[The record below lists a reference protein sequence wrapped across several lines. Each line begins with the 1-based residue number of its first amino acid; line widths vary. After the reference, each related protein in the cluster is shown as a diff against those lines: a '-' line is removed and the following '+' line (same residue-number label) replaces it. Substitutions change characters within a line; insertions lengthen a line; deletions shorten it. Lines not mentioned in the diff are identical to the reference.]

1 VAKRAAEAMLQDL
14 LPILRAFEEGTAS
27 PGWAKEIRGLGEILP
42 REIVTELLARTTHL
56 NAILQ
61 NLGEG
66 ILFLDPSY
74 RILYVN
80 PTGTAL
86 LQHPESEL
94 VGTPLT
100 TILEAGDEDPFL
112 DTLRALRTHQ
122 GPASEQLVY
131 AYRDRTFHLTITN
144 LHEEQWAAGQ
154 LVIIR
159 DVTRLFRRMHELA
172 VLNDLAVL
180 LTSTSDV
187 DDILGMTMER
197 IHDLMNVEASA
208 LLLRDDDRTD
218 ELVFR
223 IGLGEHGDM
232 VQGRGLKVGEGIAGW
247 VAQHGT
253 PLIVPNVQEDPRFHG
268 EVDIATGFRTKS
280 MLCVPLKTR
289 DRVLGVIQV
298 MNGVT
303 KPSFT
308 QEDLNLLSAIAMQ
321 AATAIENARLLREM
335 ESANRNLTDMIQKAQ
350 HEITE
355 RERAQTA
362 LQQSEARLRALIE
375 AAPDPIAAVNQNGQ
389 IVIVN
394 TAAEKLFGYAR
405 EELLG
410 QRVEILLPERVRA
423 AHVAH
428 RTGYLSNPH
437 VRPMGAGLDLRGL
450 RKDGG
455 EVPVEISLSPLATEE
470 GILTISIIR
479 DITER
484 KQAEKIREA
493 LYRASLQIQEP
504 LELTDR
510 LERLL
515 DVAQTVLELDR
526 VNILLADG
534 EGRWLE
540 AVATAGTTE
549 PLEALRV
556 PIGDEGG
563 AIAQAYLTKQSIMW
577 HGRGPV
583 PEAMRLKPPY
593 DQIEAFRSRVFAN
606 VPLVVRGRA
615 IGVLGA
621 DRKRSRRPLEP
632 ESLELLQ
639 LFAAQAAIAID
650 SARLYKESEQGRDYL
665 KTLLEI
671 TKKIGATIDLDELLQ
686 TITDEAA
693 RLLGASGSAFRL
705 LEEDDLVLKATS
717 GMARDMG
724 LQPRLKIGESI
735 SGHAVRENRIVV
747 TEIGPDSNLV
757 EEHRAALRAH
767 GITQVMVV
775 PVRRGDYAIGVL
787 SIHFR
792 GDRSVAQHDI
802 DLATTFADQAAIA
815 VEKTRLLYE
824 SQRRGA
830 RLEALTAL
838 SRTASATLDPQQVLD
853 FVVRATVDL
862 LEANLARLWLWDED
876 GQVLRISA
884 SAGDPDLV
892 PSLRQTTHPGEGMS
906 GLAFAEKRIVAT
918 EAPATDPRFEE
929 HAWAAEKGIQAYA
942 AVPLLVGARA
952 VGVLG
957 VARRTPGAFHDDDI
971 ALLRSFAAQAAIAIE
986 NARLYYAVNQQKTY
1000 LEERVRDRTQE
1011 LEAANLQL
1019 RKALEEAEEAS
1030 RVKSEFLAT
1039 MSHELRTPL
1048 NPIIGFSE
1056 LLQDQHFGTLN
1067 EKQQQ
1072 YIDRILTSGRHLLS
1086 LINGILD
1093 LAKAE
1098 AGRLDLEPEPLNL
1111 PLALQTA
1118 VNGIRPQTEPREL
1131 DLHLDVEHCPAS
1143 LMADPLRLRQI
1154 LDCLLSNAVKFT
1166 PSGGRVTVT
1175 ARQVQGSEFRVQG
1188 KTGSGYEPSTMNY
1201 ERHWDFV
1208 EIAVQDTGIGIKAE
1222 DLPRLFQPFTQLD
1235 ASLARKH
1242 EGAGLGL
1249 ALAKKL
1255 VGLHGG
1261 TIQVS
1266 SPGEGHGSTF
1276 TLTLPLHPPAPA

>member
-1 VAKRAAEAMLQDL
+1 MPRNVLIADNDQLLVALVREALENEGYQVTPAFDGIQVLDAVERQRPDYIILDLIMPKLDGAEVCRRFKADPRLRDIPVIVLSGAAPEATDWLMNLGADAYVAKRAAEAMLQDL

-27 PGWAKEIRGLGEILP
+27 PGWAKEIRGLGEIP
-42 REIVTELLARTTHL
+42 QREIVTELLARTTHL

-94 VGTPLT
+94 VGTPLAT
-100 TILEAGDEDPFL
+100 LLEAGDEDPFL

-144 LHEEQWAAGQ
+144 LQEEQWAAGQ

-187 DDILGMTMER
+187 DEIFGMTMER

-208 LLLRDDDRTD
+208 LLLRNDDRTD

-253 PLIVPNVQEDPRFHG
+253 PVIVPNVQEDPRFHG

-303 KPSFT
+303 KPSFN
-308 QEDLNLLSAIAMQ
+308 QDDLNLLSAIAMQ
-321 AATAIENARLLREM
+321 VATAFENARLLGET
-335 ESANRNLTDMIQKAQ
+335 ESANRKLATLL
-350 HEITE
+350 
-355 RERAQTA
+355 QTA
-362 LQQSEARLRALIE
+362 EHEVAERTRIE
-375 AAPDPIAAVNQNGQ
+375 Q
-389 IVIVN
+389 I
-394 TAAEKLFGYAR
+394 L
-405 EELLG
+405 
-410 QRVEILLPERVRA
+410 
-423 AHVAH
+423 H
-428 RTGYLSNPH
+428 
-437 VRPMGAGLDLRGL
+437 
-450 RKDGG
+450 
-455 EVPVEISLSPLATEE
+455 
-470 GILTISIIR
+470 
-479 DITER
+479 
-484 KQAEKIREA
+484 A
-493 LYRASLQIQEP
+493 LYRAGLQIQEP
-504 LELTDR
+504 LNLTDR
-510 LERLL
+510 IDRLL
-515 DVAQTVLELDR
+515 HAAQSILELDR

-534 EGRWLE
+534 EGRWLG

-563 AIAQAYLTKQSIMW
+563 AIAQAYLTKQPIMW

-583 PEAMRLKPPY
+583 PESMRLKPPY

-650 SARLYKESEQGRDYL
+650 SARLFKESEQGRDYL

-693 RLLGASGSAFRL
+693 RLLGATSSAFRL

-747 TEIGPDSNLV
+747 TDIGPDSPLV
-757 EEHRAALRAH
+757 EEHRAALRTH

-792 GDRSVAQHDI
+792 GDRSVTQHDI

-986 NARLYYAVNQQKTY
+986 NARLYYAVTQQKTY
-1000 LEERVRDRTQE
+1000 LEERVRERTQE

-1056 LLQDQHFGTLN
+1056 LLQDQHFGALN

-1072 YIDRILTSGRHLLS
+1072 YLDRILTSGRHLLS

-1111 PLALQTA
+1111 PLAVQTA
-1118 VNGIRPQTEPREL
+1118 VNGIRPQTEPRGL
-1131 DLHLDVEHCPAS
+1131 DLHLDLEHCPAS

-1154 LDCLLSNAVKFT
+1154 LDCLLSNAAKFT
-1166 PSGGRVTVT
+1166 PPGGRVTVT
-1175 ARQVQGSEFRVQG
+1175 ARQVQGPGVSVQG
-1188 KTGSGYEPSTMNY
+1188 GDPVHELSIMNPEPDG
-1201 ERHWDFV
+1201 DFV

-1276 TLTLPLHPPAPA
+1276 TLTLPLHRPAPA